1 MIPFLRSDH
10 AWPPTDAAATK
21 VVQAT
26 RLLRQY
32 LEAASAPRRRLGKRR
47 LLGLVNVAVLLL
59 EDANLAL
66 GDLWDL
72 LGQPPYQDAPQ
83 VDISEYQR
91 KDKKT
96 HDSEK

>member
-1 MIPFLRSDH
+1 MNPFLRPDKV
-10 AWPPTDAAATK
+10 WPPTDAAATK
-21 VVQAT
+21 VIQAT

-32 LEAASAPRRRLGKRR
+32 LEAAAAPRRRLGRRR

-66 GDLWDL
+66 GTIWDL

-83 VDISEYQR
+83 VDITEYQR
-91 KDKKT
+91 KDKT